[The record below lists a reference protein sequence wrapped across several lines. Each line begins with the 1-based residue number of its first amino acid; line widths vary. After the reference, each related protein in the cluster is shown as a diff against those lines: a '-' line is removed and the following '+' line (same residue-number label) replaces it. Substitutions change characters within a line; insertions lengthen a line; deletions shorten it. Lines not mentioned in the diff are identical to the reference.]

1 MIEDK
6 GQMRLL
12 RAVRVKRVKHEPAE
26 KAELHRRYFRVF
38 WGKHKILILGTLGLL
53 VAQGVVETTLIVIGR
68 SRLAFDNGL
77 EPSLF
82 FWGIL
87 ASLLVLFI
95 INSFFSIKQEKT
107 LTVTLVNNL
116 RRRIFKN
123 YLGKTPE
130 EMKAEKQA
138 DLIAKISYHLP
149 LVSMGISN
157 SFFGVIRWLVY
168 LASAT
173 VVAYLAG
180 LNVLLIIGSFLAL
193 SAVVAVAAYFTVKQY
208 ISQEVTFYSQILRH
222 VNLSLSEKYF
232 SKNFNLEPAIMKKFD
247 RLVNFDS
254 IFRIRRDLW
263 MKMGAKII
271 FALLLV
277 ISVLSNIFYN
287 DLLAKINL
295 IRPELKFLYVFL
307 LIYLSRVAYE
317 ALRVGLYIFPAK
329 LGFSLTNVPLGEY
342 RHRGNSRN
350 IRQEIVFYS
359 PKTKL
364 FKAGKYFHDLKF
376 VFSRGGR
383 YLFHGSNFSGKTA
396 LAKLFFGGEAFN
408 PQAIKVKID
417 GRRLDFPQYR
427 KKFNQ
432 VYFFDPNFYSQ
443 KSLLE
448 IIIGADREETPFVEI
463 DRALAVAADHPA
475 IAGLVSADSNF
486 NVSAGKIWGNYLSAF
501 ALQALHCLS
510 AKPSLIIIDNLW
522 LDLGYPGI
530 EEILRTLSQ
539 ELPETIIVV
548 FANKNQNN
556 LNYDKRYDLDRNFA
570 AE

>member
-6 GQMRLL
+6 DQMRLL
-12 RAVRVKRVKHEPAE
+12 QAVRTRRAKYESAE
-26 KAELHRRYFRVF
+26 KTELHRRYFRVF
-38 WGKHKILILGTLGLL
+38 WEKHKLLILGTLGLL
-53 VAQGVVETTLIVIGR
+53 VAQGAVETILIVIGR
-68 SRLAFDNGL
+68 SRLAFENGL
-77 EPSLF
+77 NPSPF

-87 ASLLVLFI
+87 TLLLGLFI
-95 INSFFSIKQEKT
+95 VNSFFSIKQEKT
-107 LTVTLVNNL
+107 LTVTLINNL

-123 YLGKTPE
+123 YLGKAPE
-130 EMKAEKQA
+130 EMKAERQA

-157 SFFGVIRWLVY
+157 SFFGIIRWLIY
-168 LASAT
+168 LVSAA

-180 LNVLLIIGSFLAL
+180 LNVLLISGSFLAL
-193 SAVVAVAAYFTVKQY
+193 SAVIAVAAYFTVKQY
-208 ISQEVTFYSQILRH
+208 ISQEVTFYSQILKH

-232 SKNFNLEPAIMKKFD
+232 SKNFNLEPVIMRKFD

-277 ISVLSNIFYN
+277 VSVLSNIFYN
-287 DLLAKINL
+287 DLLVRINL

-342 RHRGNSRN
+342 QHRGNIKN
-350 IRQEIVFYS
+350 IRQEIIFYS

-364 FKAGKYFHDLKF
+364 FKAGKYYHDLKF
-376 VFSRGGR
+376 IFSRGGR
-383 YLFHGSNFSGKTA
+383 YLFYGSNLSGKTV
-396 LAKLFFGGEAFN
+396 LAKLFFGGAAFN
-408 PQAIKVKID
+408 PQAIKIKID
-417 GRRLDFPQYR
+417 GRRLDFPQYQ

-432 VYFFDPNFYSQ
+432 VYFFDPNFNSQ

-448 IIIGADREETPFVEI
+448 IIIGADREETPFAEI
-463 DRALAVAADHPA
+463 AGALAVAADYPA
-475 IAGLVSADSNF
+475 IAGLVSPDNNF

-501 ALQALHCLS
+501 ALQALHCLV

-522 LDLGYPGI
+522 LDLDYPRI
-530 EEILRTLSQ
+530 NEILQTLSQ
-539 ELPETIIVV
+539 KLPEAIIIA